1 MDFTYRYS
9 FEPTD
14 YDTDGLCDG
23 VPVRMHK
30 GADLDE
36 VAIFKAQYDWE
47 KHVGPKLPFRG
58 ALGPR
63 HNFICLTLPECLPE
77 RLEIVSYAN
86 EFAFLHDD
94 ITDVESAETVAAEND
109 EFLDALQ
116 QGVREGDIE
125 SRASGKRH
133 LQAWIFKQMAAI
145 DRERAIAA
153 MNAWATFINT
163 GAGCAH
169 DTNFKSLDDYLH
181 YRSTDVGYMFWHALI
196 IFGCAITIPEHE
208 VELCHKLALPAI
220 MSVTL
225 TNDIW
230 SYGKEAEAAEKSGKP
245 GDFVN
250 ALVVLMREHNCSIE
264 EAERLCRARNK
275 TEVAKCLQIT
285 KETRERTDVS
295 QDLKDYLYHMLFGV
309 SGNAIWSTQCR
320 RYHMDAPYNERQ
332 QARLN
337 QKKEELS
344 STYDP
349 IQAFK
354 EAMQESTRP
363 EIHRLPTPDSPAKES
378 FAVRPLVNGT
388 GEFDGNGYVNGHE
401 SNGLPK
407 PVVNGHSDAEER
419 PAFERKGST
428 KRATS
433 ADDIDWTAHKKVDH
447 GNGHKKTL
455 SDLMLQDLPPM
466 EDDVVMEPYRYLC
479 SLPSKGVRNKT
490 IDALNFWLKVP
501 AERANTIKSITE
513 SLHGS
518 SLMLDDIEDHS
529 QLRRG
534 KPSAHAVFG
543 EAQTINSATF
553 QYIQS
558 VSLISKLQSPK
569 ALGIFVDEIRQLFIG
584 QAYELQWT
592 SNMICPSLEEYL
604 QMVDGKTGGLFRL
617 LTRLMAAE
625 STTEQDVDFSRLCQ
639 LFGRYFQIRDDYAN
653 LKLADYTQQK
663 GFCEDLDE
671 GKFSLPLIIAFNEQ
685 NKAPKAVA
693 QLRGLL
699 MQRCVNGGLTFE
711 QKVLAL
717 SLIDEAGGIEG
728 TEKVLHSLYGEME
741 AELERLAGVFGE
753 ENCQLELILEMLRI
767 D

>member
-116 QGVREGDIE
+116 QGVREGDIQ
-125 SRASGKRH
+125 SRESGKRH
-133 LQAWIFKQMAAI
+133 LQAWIFKSMVAI
-145 DRERAIAA
+145 DRDRAVAA

-163 GAGCAH
+163 
-169 DTNFKSLDDYLH
+169 
-181 YRSTDVGYMFWHALI
+181 
-196 IFGCAITIPEHE
+196 
-208 VELCHKLALPAI
+208 ELQMSATSI

-275 TEVAKCLQIT
+275 IEVAKCLQVT
-285 KETRERTDVS
+285 KETRERKDVS

-320 RYHMDAPYNERQ
+320 RYDMTAPYNERQ
-332 QARLN
+332 QARLK
-337 QKKEELS
+337 QTKDELT

-349 IQAFK
+349 VQAAK
-354 EAMQESTRP
+354 EAMMESTRP
-363 EIHRLPTPDSPAKES
+363 EIHRLPTPDSPRKES
-378 FAVRPLVNGT
+378 FAVRPLVNGS
-388 GEFDGNGYVNGHE
+388 GQYNGNNHINGV
-401 SNGLPK
+401 SNEVDVRP
-407 PVVNGHSDAEER
+407 SIER
-419 PAFERKGST
+419 HAST

-433 ADDIDWTAHKKVDH
+433 ADDIDWTAHKKVDS
-447 GNGHKKTL
+447 GVDHKKTL
-455 SDLMLQDLPPM
+455 SDIMLQELPPM

-501 AERANTIKSITE
+501 IENANTIKAITE

-518 SLMLDDIEDHS
+518 SLILIS
-529 QLRRG
+529 QLR
-534 KPSAHAVFG
+534 
-543 EAQTINSATF
+543 
-553 QYIQS
+553 
-558 VSLISKLQSPK
+558 SPK
-569 ALGIFVDEIRQLFIG
+569 ALNIFVDEIRQLFIG

-592 SNMICPSLEEYL
+592 SNMICPPLEEYL
-604 QMVDGKTGGLFRL
+604 RMVDGKTGGLFRL

-625 STTEQDVDFSRLCQ
+625 STTEVDVDFSRLCQ

-653 LKLADYTQQK
+653 LKLADYTEQK

-671 GKFSLPLIIAFNEQ
+671 GKFSLPLIIAFNEN

-693 QLRGLL
+693 QLRGLM

-717 SLIDEAGGIEG
+717 NLIEEAGGISG

-741 AELERLAGVFGE
+741 AELERLAGVFGA
-753 ENCQLELILEMLRI
+753 ENHQLELILEMLRI